1 MIDLFLKNYDG
12 IVKAFWET
20 NYMMGIS
27 MVTVFVISMPLGILL
42 FSLKCTSQCPLLNI
56 CIYIN
61 TCQ

>member
-12 IVKAFWET
+12 IVKAFRET

-42 FSLKCTSQCPLLNI
+42 FSLSKDYLLKK
-56 CIYIN
+56 
-61 TCQ
+61 